1 MYQRILVP
9 IDGSNTSSKGLNEA
23 IKLAKLTGA
32 SVRLI
37 HMVDP
42 LTFATASELYGVYA
56 DDVIPRMREI
66 GDQILE
72 TARIR
77 VEEQGIKV
85 DSLLFDSSP
94 TRVADTVVEQAK
106 VWNADLI
113 VIGTHGRRGVK
124 RLMLGSDAE
133 QVVRMAA
140 VPVLLIR
147 GSEVED
153 SSAVTA

>member
-32 SVRLI
+32 SLRLI

-42 LTFATASELYGVYA
+42 LTFATGSELYGVYA
-56 DDVIPRMREI
+56 DDVIPRMQEI

-72 TARIR
+72 TARTR

-106 VWNADLI
+106 VWDADLI

-124 RLMLGSDAE
+124 RVMLGSDAE

-147 GSEVED
+147 GSEAED